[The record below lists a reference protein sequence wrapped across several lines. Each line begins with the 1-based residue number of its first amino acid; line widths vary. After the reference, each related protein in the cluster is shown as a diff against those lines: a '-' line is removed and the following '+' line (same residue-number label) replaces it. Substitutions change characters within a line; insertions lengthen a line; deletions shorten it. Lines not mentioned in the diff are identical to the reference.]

1 MTYIP
6 KPVTG
11 SQPGTAENPTVPQ
24 PGFVPFVMSFN
35 IQGFEYS
42 AGFINPMG
50 FLPVLRR
57 SSLMRL
63 TIDANMGVLAE
74 VPPDDE

>member
-35 IQGFEYS
+35 IQGFE
-42 AGFINPMG
+42 
-50 FLPVLRR
+50 
-57 SSLMRL
+57 
-63 TIDANMGVLAE
+63 
-74 VPPDDE
+74 